1 MGAGPLA
8 ATWPGL
14 ARSGDILATA
24 GARKGSTAPLWINAS
39 GAVASPPRYQR
50 TIAGDVCIAVV
61 VTCLASLLVLL
72 VLGKAH
78 PAGSGSAAAERMGG
92 RVADDRTARW
102 SGHRR

>member
-8 ATWPGL
+8 ATWP

-39 GAVASPPRYQR
+39 GAVTTPPPDPR
-50 TIAGDVCIAVV
+50 TIVGDVCMAVI
-61 VTCLASLLVLL
+61 VTCLASLLMLL
-72 VLGKAH
+72 ALGGLTRLALDRQRLG
-78 PAGSGSAAAERMGG
+78 AWEAEWQATGP
-92 RVADDRTARW
+92 RW

>member
-8 ATWPGL
+8 ATWP

-39 GAVASPPRYQR
+39 GAVASPPPDQR

-72 VLGKAH
+72 VLGRLTRLALDRRRL
-78 PAGSGSAAAERMGG
+78 SAWEAEWQTTGP
-92 RVADDRTARW
+92 RW